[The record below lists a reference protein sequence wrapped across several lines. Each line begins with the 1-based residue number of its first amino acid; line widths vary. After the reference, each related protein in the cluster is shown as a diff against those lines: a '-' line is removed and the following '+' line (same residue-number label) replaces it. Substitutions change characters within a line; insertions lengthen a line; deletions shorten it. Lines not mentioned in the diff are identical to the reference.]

1 MIGLSALSEYAI
13 AEEPGS
19 FEPEGLISVAG
30 PLGAV
35 LLLGAAAAGFVA
47 SSGSV
52 LRPPVVTGYL
62 TASGQSAAPAILA
75 SALVRASASAGVV
88 SLPGILGDA
97 LATGSVSIFAYAA
110 AGHVLA
116 QPRGV
121 AFHDFTATLGDVVT
135 RYVMDL
141 IVAGDPVRVPISSW
155 QATLQTG
162 ASCYVQCVVPAALDW
177 SATINAATEFVIS
190 RVADAPSGEITYE
203 MARSPLGQVSA
214 ARGPTNYTA
223 TLSGYADAF
232 AEDEDPDA
240 TFDRTLTGIR
250 STTTG
255 TSPTR
260 VRSAI
265 DWLLRPGQRAY
276 YDDGASFVVRFI
288 NYYCMSFPGGG
299 SDSYMDAGE

>member
-1 MIGLSALSEYAI
+1 MAYTRPSPATADSTFSGAAAYTRPAASAADASFLSYPQALIEVPSIFGAADVLGNVTVLALSSVPAI
-13 AEEPGS
+13 
-19 FEPEGLISVAG
+19 
-30 PLGAV
+30 LGAPV
-35 LLLGAAAAGFVA
+35 ALGGFAAGWASAASLLGAPAMLGSVPLACYAAAA
-47 SSGSV
+47 SPLGVSIA
-52 LRPPVVTGYL
+52 LAYHDFTG
-62 TASGQSAAPAILA
+62 Q
-75 SALVRASASAGVV
+75 
-88 SLPGILGDA
+88 LGDA
-97 LATGSVSIFAYAA
+97 
-110 AGHVLA
+110 
-116 QPRGV
+116 
-121 AFHDFTATLGDVVT
+121 VT

-141 IVAGDPVRVPISSW
+141 TTPGGPVRVPISSW

-162 ASCYVQCVVPAALDW
+162 ASCYVQCVVPACLDW
-177 SATINAATEFVIS
+177 SDTINAADEFVIS

-203 MARSPLGQVSA
+203 MARSPLEQVSM

-250 STTTG
+250 SITSG

-276 YDDGASFVVRFI
+276 YDDGASFVVSYI
-288 NYYCMSFPGGG
+288 NYYVPTGN
-299 SDSYMDAGE
+299 DAYMDVGE